1 MTSKSIASELPFV
14 WPGPAFNA
22 EPDLCSPKLSFE
34 DALDQAIS
42 VFGVVSAVDSH
53 AVDWMESFL
62 ADRADSKLRLVLS
75 LYPTCRT
82 SDEDLRNVLR
92 LVDRHGDRAAFKI
105 YPERFLDDR
114 SSNLI
119 CFVDSDGRLAISAG
133 PTENLGFA
141 GAGPSQANVA
151 TPVAHAT
158 FEACRRWFDSIW
170 VIAGLLS
177 KGNTTAIP
185 RLSLPEGDSDAAAL
199 WDSFRSNCLSHDG
212 AGKPLTRVLVDPVTG
227 AATLVDNEGK
237 PVASPTEEIGIPKL
251 DPFTEKISRLFEQGV
266 LVSVDKLSRIPPLEA
281 PVKPEWFGVESFRQ
295 TGVVRSRTTM
305 KVAPFDEATRRKVDR
320 LRRVT
325 GDLLPRF
332 TFPLADGVR
341 WMPRRAIPLFER
353 ALSAANLEAKQFL
366 DLTIGHTVDSFLAAQ
381 RDRIRADA
389 QRMYEAYHPRGKI
402 PMSAVDQIVYELRAR
417 LRKTKTHKVLPRVAY
432 SAVAFNPAQSS
443 AWSSPW
449 GQAFSL
455 LKAIADFPR
464 EAATDP
470 FFLQG
475 TRVDQDQLL
484 GAMNVAG
491 DVLLAV
497 ERKGAPD
504 KRRLKDELDL
514 IKQLESAAGEPRGKC
529 GAPWS
534 LITTGDES
542 AIVAILNASPLQG
555 ILAQLEPWPPGSLEP

>member
-22 EPDLCSPKLSFE
+22 EPGLYSPKLSFE
-34 DALDQAIS
+34 GALDQAIS
-42 VFGVVSAVDSH
+42 AFGVVSAVDSH
-53 AVDWMESFL
+53 AIDWMESFL
-62 ADRADSKLRLVLS
+62 ADRTDSKLRLVLS

-82 SDEDLRNVLR
+82 SDADLQNVLR

-105 YPERFLDDR
+105 YPEQFLDNR

-119 CFVDSDGRLAISAG
+119 CFVNSDGRLAISAG

-151 TPVAHAT
+151 TPIADAT
-158 FEACRRWFDSIW
+158 FEACRRWFDGIW
-170 VIAGLLS
+170 VIAGPLS
-177 KGNTTAIP
+177 NGIIATIP
-185 RLSLPEGDSDAAAL
+185 KLSLPEGDSDAAAL
-199 WDSFRSNCLSHDG
+199 WDSFRSNCLSQDG
-212 AGKPLTRVLVDPVTG
+212 AGKPPRVLVNPVTG
-227 AATLVDNEGK
+227 AATLVDDEGN
-237 PVASPTEEIGIPKL
+237 PVATPTEEIGIPKL
-251 DPFTEKISRLFEQGV
+251 DPFTEKISRLFEQGM

-305 KVAPFDEATRRKVDR
+305 KVAPFDETTRRKVDR

-341 WMPRRAIPLFER
+341 WMPRPAIPLFER

-366 DLTIGHTVDSFLAAQ
+366 DLTIGDTVDSFLAAQ

-417 LRKTKTHKVLPRVAY
+417 LGKTKTHKVLPRVAY

-475 TRVDQDQLL
+475 ARVDQDQLL
-484 GAMNVAG
+484 DAMNVAG
-491 DVLLAV
+491 DALLAA
-497 ERKGAPD
+497 ERKGAPN

-514 IKQLESAAGEPRGKC
+514 IRQLESAAGEPRGKC
-529 GAPWS
+529 GALWS

-542 AIVAILNASPLQG
+542 AIVAIVNASPLQG
-555 ILAQLEPWPPGSLEP
+555 ILAQIEPWPPGSSEP